1 MESRSL
7 KRARR
12 IPWLTGVV
20 LAGGESR
27 RMGQPKAWMN
37 AWGEPLLVRTV
48 RTVSRV
54 CASVVVVGA
63 PGQVLPTVRARV
75 VRDMAEGEGPL
86 RGMEAGLGAVRTRAA
101 FVCAVDLPFL
111 RDDLIRLLAENLV
124 AESLGEAEA
133 CVPRWHRRAQPL
145 QAIYLK
151 QALVW
156 VRMLLRKGKRRPLDL
171 LSRLSVCYV
180 GKREILRVDPEG
192 ESFLNANTKR
202 DWAAVL
208 RRSPKRRK

>member
-86 RGMEAGLGAVRTRAA
+86 RAMEAGLGAVRTRAA

-124 AESLGEAEA
+124 
-133 CVPRWHRRAQPL
+133 
-145 QAIYLK
+145 
-151 QALVW
+151 
-156 VRMLLRKGKRRPLDL
+156 
-171 LSRLSVCYV
+171 
-180 GKREILRVDPEG
+180 G
-192 ESFLNANTKR
+192 ESWGRSGSLCSTLAQASEAAASDLSETGAGLGPHAPAKR
-202 DWAAVL
+202 
-208 RRSPKRRK
+208 

>member
-1 MESRSL
+1 M
-7 KRARR
+7 
-12 IPWLTGVV
+12 
-20 LAGGESR
+20 AGGESR

-63 PGQVLPTVRARV
+63 PGQVLPQVRARV

-111 RDDLIRLLAENLV
+111 REELIRLLAEKLV
-124 AESLGEAEA
+124 EEDAEA
-133 CVPRWHRRAQPL
+133 VVPRWERRAQPL
-145 QAIYLK
+145 QAVYLK

-171 LSRLSVCYV
+171 LSRLSVRYV
-180 GKREILRVDPEG
+180 GKQEMLRVDPEG
-192 ESFLNANTKR
+192 ESFFNANTKR
-202 DWAAVL
+202 EWAAVL